1 MLLISLW
8 ALIIAVVAYVY
19 REILAY
25 EDVLNWWFRF
35 GLRFEKRW
43 FYKPVW
49 GCQLC
54 FSGQLAFWIYILNW
68 LSTNFNTNA
77 PFWRLVFFFIPKYDI
92 ETFNVF
98 LGVFS
103 VSLTILLT
111 FLLTKTIK
119 NFEK

>member
-54 FSGQLAFWIYILNW
+54 FSGQVALWIYFLNW

-98 LGVFS
+98 LSVFS

-119 NFEK
+119 KLEK

>member
-25 EDVLNWWFRF
+25 EDVLNWWFKF
-35 GLRFEKRW
+35 GLRFEDKW

-54 FSGQLAFWIYILNW
+54 FSGQVALWIYTFNW
-68 LSTNFNTNA
+68 ISTNFNTNA
-77 PFWRLVFFFIPKYDI
+77 PFWRLNYFFIPKYDI
-92 ETFNVF
+92 QHFSIF

-103 VSLTILLT
+103 VSLSILLT
-111 FLLTKTIK
+111 FILTKTIK
-119 NFEK
+119 KLEK

>member
-1 MLLISLW
+1 MLLISVW

-25 EDVLNWWFRF
+25 EDVLNWWFKF
-35 GLRFEKRW
+35 GLRFEGKW

-54 FSGQLAFWIYILNW
+54 FSGQVALWIYTLNW
-68 LSTNFNTNA
+68 ISTNFNTNA
-77 PFWRLVFFFIPKYDI
+77 PFWRLIFFFIPKYDI
-92 ETFNVF
+92 HTFSVF

-103 VSLTILLT
+103 VSLSILLT
-111 FLLTKTIK
+111 FILTKTIK
-119 NFEK
+119 KLEK